1 MALTVKQENFCKAY
15 VELGNASEAYR
26 RSYDASRMKT
36 ESINRKAKELIDN
49 GNVAARIAEL
59 KQRAAVKH
67 DVTVAT
73 LLRELE
79 EARTIALSCE
89 TPQTSAAVSATMGKA
104 KLCGLDK
111 QLIELSGEVNNKVT
125 LTSAQRTMLDK
136 LLDDDC

>member
-1 MALTVKQENFCKAY
+1 MALTTKQENFCQKY
-15 VELGNASEAYR
+15 VETGNASEAYR
-26 RSYDASRMKT
+26 YGYDTSRMKP
-36 ESINRKAKELIDN
+36 ESVHRKAKELMDN

-111 QLIELSGEVNNKVT
+111 QLIELSGEVNGKVE
-125 LTSAQRTMLDK
+125 LTTAQRKMLDK
-136 LLDDDC
+136 VLDDEC

>member
-1 MALTVKQENFCKAY
+1 MALTTKQENFCQKY
-15 VELGNASEAYR
+15 VETGNASEAYR

-36 ESINRKAKELIDN
+36 ESVHRKAKELMDN

-111 QLIELSGEVNNKVT
+111 QLIELSGEVTTRNV
-125 LTSAQRTMLDK
+125 
-136 LLDDDC
+136 LDDFYATDAKS

>member
-1 MALTVKQENFCKAY
+1 MALTTKQENFCQKY
-15 VELGNASEAYR
+15 VETGNASEAYR
-26 RSYDASRMKT
+26 YGYDTSRMKP
-36 ESINRKAKELIDN
+36 ESVHRKAKELIDN

-111 QLIELSGEVNNKVT
+111 QLIELSGEVNNKVI

>member
-1 MALTVKQENFCKAY
+1 MALTTKQENFCQKY
-15 VELGNASEAYR
+15 VETGNASEAYR
-26 RSYDASRMKT
+26 YGYDTSRMKP
-36 ESINRKAKELIDN
+36 ESVHRKAKELMDN

-125 LTSAQRTMLDK
+125 LTSAQRIMLDK

>member
-1 MALTVKQENFCKAY
+1 MALTTKQENFCQKY
-15 VELGNASEAYR
+15 VETGNASEAYR
-26 RSYDASRMKT
+26 YGYDTSRMKP
-36 ESINRKAKELIDN
+36 ESVHRKAKELMDN

-67 DVTVAT
+67 DVTIAT

-79 EARTIALSCE
+79 EARIIALSCE

-111 QLIELSGEVNNKVT
+111 QLIELSGEVNGKIE
-125 LTSAQRTMLDK
+125 LTTAQRKMLDK
-136 LLDDDC
+136 VLDDEC

>member
-1 MALTVKQENFCKAY
+1 MALTTKQENFCQKY
-15 VELGNASEAYR
+15 VETGNASEAYR
-26 RSYDASRMKT
+26 YGYDTSRMKP
-36 ESINRKAKELIDN
+36 ESVHRKAKELMDN

-59 KQRAAVKH
+59 KSRAAAKH

-111 QLIELSGEVNNKVT
+111 QLIELSGEVNGKVE
-125 LTSAQRTMLDK
+125 LTTAQRKMLDK
-136 LLDDDC
+136 VLDDEC

>member
-1 MALTVKQENFCKAY
+1 MYAI
-15 VELGNASEAYR
+15 
-26 RSYDASRMKT
+26 RSYY
-36 ESINRKAKELIDN
+36 
-49 GNVAARIAEL
+49 
-59 KQRAAVKH
+59 
-67 DVTVAT
+67 
-73 LLRELE
+73 
-79 EARTIALSCE
+79 ARTIALSCE

>member
-1 MALTVKQENFCKAY
+1 MALTTKQENFCQKY
-15 VELGNASEAYR
+15 VETGNASEAYR
-26 RSYDASRMKT
+26 YGYDTSRMKP
-36 ESINRKAKELIDN
+36 ESVHRKAKELMDN

>member
-1 MALTVKQENFCKAY
+1 MALTTKQENFCQKY
-15 VELGNASEAYR
+15 VETGNASEAYR
-26 RSYDASRMKT
+26 YGYDTSRMKP
-36 ESINRKAKELIDN
+36 ESVHRKAKELMDN

-79 EARTIALSCE
+79 EARVVALSCE

-111 QLIELSGEVNNKVT
+111 QLIELSGGVT
-125 LTSAQRTMLDK
+125 TRNV
-136 LLDDDC
+136 LDDFYATDAES

>member
-26 RSYDASRMKT
+26 RSYDASRMKMET
-36 ESINRKAKELIDN
+36 VNKRASELLADSQIT
-49 GNVAARIAEL
+49 GRVAEL
-59 KQRAAVKH
+59 KSRAAAKH

-111 QLIELSGEVNNKVT
+111 QLIELSGEVNGKVE
-125 LTSAQRTMLDK
+125 LTTAQRKMLDK
-136 LLDDDC
+136 VLDDEC

>member
-1 MALTVKQENFCKAY
+1 MALTTKQENFCQKY
-15 VELGNASEAYR
+15 VETGNASEAYR
-26 RSYDASRMKT
+26 YGYDTSRMKP
-36 ESINRKAKELIDN
+36 ESVHRKAKELMDN

-125 LTSAQRTMLDK
+125 LTNAQRIMLDK

>member
-1 MALTVKQENFCKAY
+1 MTLTTKQENFCQKY
-15 VELGNASEAYR
+15 VETGNASEAYR
-26 RSYDASRMKT
+26 YGYDTSRMKP
-36 ESINRKAKELIDN
+36 ESVHRKAKELMDN

-111 QLIELSGEVNNKVT
+111 QLIELSGEVTTRNV
-125 LTSAQRTMLDK
+125 
-136 LLDDDC
+136 LDDFYATDAKS

>member
-1 MALTVKQENFCKAY
+1 MALTTKQEKFCQSY

-111 QLIELSGEVNNKVT
+111 QLIELSGEVNSKVE
-125 LTSAQRTMLDK
+125 LTTAQRKMLDK
-136 LLDDDC
+136 VLDDEC